1 MLLIFIPIVLII
13 LGGIFSASETGL
25 VSIENIR
32 VLGAVK
38 EKKRWAE
45 RTKYFLTK
53 PERFFSTILVCEN
66 LILVIAATLF
76 AKFFIELIGVQGALV
91 STCIISLVS
100 VTVGQFIP
108 KSFALSNPTRT
119 MSILSNIIYYI
130 EVIMYPIVSLY
141 AYVSRSLAYLF
152 RSATEGDSIRR
163 LDIVYAMSEYEEKT
177 SRRAAL
183 LFNFSRRSVEEVMIP
198 LDAVFMCEKG
208 SELDALSQKQK
219 MLYTRIP
226 VFEGKLNNVVGVFNI
241 KDYFYSGTVTLR
253 KPFFVNARDRCMTIF
268 SIMKQKGIHMAM
280 VRSDD
285 GRVIGIVTLEDLIEE
300 LVGEIRDEL

>member
-1 MLLIFIPIVLII
+1 MLLLIIPLVLII
-13 LGGIFSASETGL
+13 LEGIFTASETGL
-25 VSIENIR
+25 VSIENIK

-45 RTKYFLTK
+45 RTKYFLAK

-66 LILVIAATLF
+66 IILVIAATLF
-76 AKFFIELIGVQGALV
+76 AKFFIELIGENGAFV
-91 STCIISLVS
+91 STCIITFVS
-100 VTVGQFIP
+100 VTVGQFVP
-108 KSFALSNPTRT
+108 KSFALSNPIRT
-119 MSILSNIIYYI
+119 MSVLSDTIYYI
-130 EVIMYPIVSLY
+130 EVITYPIVSLY
-141 AYVSRSLAYLF
+141 AHISWALARLF

-163 LDIVYAMSEYEEKT
+163 LDIVYAMSEYEEKA

-208 SELDALSQKQK
+208 FELDVLSQKQK
-219 MLYTRIP
+219 RLYTRIP
-226 VFEGKLNNVVGVFNI
+226 VFEGQHNNVVGVFNI
-241 KDYFYSGTVTLR
+241 KDYFYTGTITLR

-268 SIMKQKGIHMAM
+268 SIMKQKGKHMAM
-280 VRSDD
+280 VRSEN
-285 GRVIGIVTLEDLIEE
+285 GRIIGIVTLEDLIEE